1 MARKRKRTT
10 VAEKDIFNALKEL
23 NCEHMEEELRTC
35 LDALKN
41 KSSAN
46 KKRKLSDV
54 SITEKESN
62 KVEEIENR
70 DENAAT
76 EQIYMY

>member
-1 MARKRKRTT
+1 MARKRKRKS
-10 VAEKDIFNALKEL
+10 VVEEDIFNALKEL
-23 NCEHMEEELRTC
+23 NCEYLEDDLRKC
-35 LDALKN
+35 LDALN
-41 KSSAN
+41 EKSSAN

-54 SITEKESN
+54 SIEKEPK

-76 EQIYMY
+76 E

>member
-1 MARKRKRTT
+1 MARKRKRKS
-10 VAEKDIFNALKEL
+10 VVEEDIFNALKEL

-41 KSSAN
+41 KSSGN

-54 SITEKESN
+54 STTEKESN

-70 DENAAT
+70 DENAAA
-76 EQIYMY
+76 E